1 MEIQYKSLAQLL
13 DKAKK
18 RFNALDKRQKAILAL
33 LAFALFFNFYVN
45 KLVKP
50 EFIKMR
56 RLRAEA
62 MRLDSQVDKL
72 KAQIPDL
79 AKEKL
84 LLDQSL
90 RDNRKLKDK
99 LALLEKQLPVYS
111 RIPQLLGVLVKEA
124 QDYEV
129 DLISIKPKGTK
140 PDQQYSRLDIEMQFN
155 TTYYSLTNYL
165 ARLESLSQFLS
176 TTDLVLEEPKDAF
189 FESGITTTMVLSTIL
204 SPSPPT
210 PGNLTQEPAPLTQ
223 VQTIDVERNP
233 FSPQENVAGYVK
245 KSKYNLSGITFA
257 GENSTAII
265 NNRVYRI
272 GEYLDKKRMIK
283 QILNNMVIIYN
294 GHSTE
299 VLMLQR

>member
-1 MEIQYKSLAQLL
+1 MEIQNKSLIQLA
-13 DKAKK
+13 DKIKK
-18 RFNALDKRQKAILAL
+18 RINALDKRQKLILAL
-33 LAFALFFNFYVN
+33 LVFALFFNFYVN

-50 EFIKMR
+50 KFVKMR
-56 RLRAEA
+56 QLRAEA
-62 MRLDSQVDKL
+62 IRLDSQVDKL

-84 LLDQSL
+84 LLDEAF
-90 RDNRKLKDK
+90 RDNRKLKER
-99 LALLEKQLPVYS
+99 LTGLEKQLPVYS

-129 DLISIKPKGTK
+129 DLISVKPKGTK
-140 PDQQYSRLDIEMQFN
+140 ADQQYSRLDIEMQFN

-176 TTDLVLEEPKDAF
+176 TTDLVLEEPKEQF
-189 FESGITTTMVLSTIL
+189 FEGGITTTMVLSTIL
-204 SPSPPT
+204 SPSPSM
-210 PGNLTQEPAPLTQ
+210 PGNLTQEPAPLAE
-223 VQTIDVERNP
+223 VKPIDVERNP
-233 FSPQENVAGYVK
+233 FTPQENVSGYVK
-245 KSKYNLSGITFA
+245 KSKYNLSGITYA
-257 GENSTAII
+257 GESSTAII
-265 NNRVYRI
+265 NNKVYRI
-272 GEYLDKKRMIK
+272 GDYLDKKRLIK

>member
-1 MEIQYKSLAQLL
+1 MELQYKNLTQSI
-13 DKAKK
+13 DKIKK
-18 RFNALDKRQKAILAL
+18 RFNALDKRQKLILAL
-33 LAFALFFNFYVN
+33 LVFALFFNFYVN

-50 EFIKMR
+50 EFVKMR

-79 AKEKL
+79 GKEKL

-90 RDNRKLKDK
+90 KDNRKLKDR

-129 DLISIKPKGTK
+129 DLISVKPKGTK
-140 PDQQYSRLDIEMQFN
+140 ADQQYSRLDIEMQFN

-176 TTDLVLEEPKDAF
+176 TTDLVLEEPKEAF
-189 FESGITTTMVLSTIL
+189 FEGGITTTMVLSTIL

-210 PGNLTQEPAPLTQ
+210 PGNLTQEPSPLADVKT
-223 VQTIDVERNP
+223 VDVERNP
-233 FSPQENVAGYVK
+233 FTPQESVAGYVK
-245 KSKYNLSGITFA
+245 KSKYNLSGITYS
-257 GENSTAII
+257 GDNSTAII
-265 NNRVYRI
+265 NNKVYRI